1 MTDEEDKQNSSDN
14 KEEQNTENNKED
26 YKEKYL
32 YLLAEFDNYRKAQQ
46 REIEKYI
53 KLSNEKFMVDLL
65 KVLDDFDSV
74 MKVDQDDKIKLL
86 YNSLYSVL
94 KKYGL
99 EKIEIKGKDFD
110 PSIAEAVD
118 TVKDEANKGKII
130 DEIQSG
136 YKLNEKIIRYPKVRV
151 GVWAKKKK

>member
-151 GVWAKKKK
+151 GV